1 MMFGNT
7 IQGRRLAAG
16 FLAGASGVV
25 ALLLFFIL
33 LLLVSGFW
41 PLIINIAS
49 GVRGNLSFWGTVGQ
63 ALAESFGNL
72 PSYFWS
78 GRWGI
83 LGLGLLGLLLA
94 FVDGMATRIERP
106 WRRLLSL
113 IVMIGLVATTVF
125 ALQYANRE
133 TLLSWLAE
141 QPQLMSL
148 QDNALVSDV
157 GSLIIGMFIAL
168 PAAYVIWAFW
178 QWWDIRWR
186 RWLGVRQDLPE
197 VMAEPTTAR
206 GEWVAEQ
213 ERLHRIKRGAPV
225 ARAEV
230 GAATAAQAAPEGRL
244 LRTFAILLG
253 ATTIAL
259 IASVWLYNQSGS
271 LIGGED
277 LFVSAKSPD
286 AAAAL
291 QFRRDP
297 RQVIVVGIS
306 GEGQAEVALG
316 SAQQPQ
322 EPIKTV
328 ELQIAGAREGAPS
341 ATLDMRGMQ
350 IGNYWLRVNLQSG
363 DNGQVRYTMLQGG
376 GIWAQI
382 AAWAIGLAAG
392 AWMTLAAL
400 IICDLLGARGWI
412 HTSEV

>member
-1 MMFGNT
+1 MMLGNT

-63 ALAESFGNL
+63 ALAESSATCHHLLERALGYSRAGAIRVAAGVCRWHGDADRAPLAALVKPNSDDRPGCYNRFRPPICQPRDAAIL
-72 PSYFWS
+72 A
-78 GRWGI
+78 GRAAAADE
-83 LGLGLLGLLLA
+83 LARQRPGLGCGLADHRNVHRAAGGLCDLGVLA
-94 FVDGMATRIERP
+94 MA
-106 WRRLLSL
+106 
-113 IVMIGLVATTVF
+113 
-125 ALQYANRE
+125 QY
-133 TLLSWLAE
+133 
-141 QPQLMSL
+141 
-148 QDNALVSDV
+148 
-157 GSLIIGMFIAL
+157 
-168 PAAYVIWAFW
+168 
-178 QWWDIRWR
+178 RWR

-230 GAATAAQAAPEGRL
+230 GAATAAQAAPESRL
-244 LRTFAILLG
+244 LRTFGILLEHDR
-253 ATTIAL
+253 IAL
-259 IASVWLYNQSGS
+259 IRRGLRLMS
-271 LIGGED
+271 LIGGEG
-277 LFVSAKSPD
+277 LCTAKSP
-286 AAAAL
+286 ARRRCAL
-291 QFRRDP
+291 SQQP
-297 RQVIVVGIS
+297 ASSMVS
-306 GEGQAEVALG
+306 GMGQSVEVALG

-350 IGNYWLRVNLQSG
+350 IGNYWLRVNLRSG

-382 AAWAIGLAAG
+382 TAWAIGLAAG